1 MGNFNNDANASRSE
15 KHKIDEFCN
24 LFDLTNLVRKA
35 TCCTNNPRST
45 IYVIVTNGPDSF
57 QKTCI
62 TKTGIRD
69 YYKCISTFS
78 GSHYSKLKPKVI
90 HYKNYKNFDESLF
103 MYDLEKTAFLTTL
116 IVQAKIINT

>member
-1 MGNFNNDANASRSE
+1 MWIRVPLQSLNNLSNFFGEITLSLNKAALKFERFIVMGNFNNDANASRSE

-57 QKTCI
+57 QKTCT

-69 YYKCISTFS
+69 YYKCIA
-78 GSHYSKLKPKVI
+78 L
-90 HYKNYKNFDESLF
+90 
-103 MYDLEKTAFLTTL
+103 
-116 IVQAKIINT
+116 